1 MKLILRVA
9 HKYAIGEI
17 IFVSNHYQDFII
29 YGGSFFNWT
38 FSESKL
44 RDVYKTLQRIM

>member
-17 IFVSNHYQDFII
+17 IVVSNRYQDFII
-29 YGGSFFNWT
+29 YGVH
-38 FSESKL
+38 FSIGLSQKAN
-44 RDVYKTLQRIM
+44 